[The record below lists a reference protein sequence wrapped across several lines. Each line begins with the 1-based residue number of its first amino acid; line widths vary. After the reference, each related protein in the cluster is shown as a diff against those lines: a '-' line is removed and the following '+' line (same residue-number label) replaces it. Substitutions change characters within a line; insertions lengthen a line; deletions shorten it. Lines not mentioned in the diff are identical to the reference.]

1 MKHSARPRKAIRLS
15 ESARQRLNMYALAAS
30 AAGVSA
36 LALSQPAAA
45 RVVYTPIHHVIGK
58 NAFFYIDLNHDGIA
72 DFLLANSAFRV
83 NHTSVN
89 LLRAL
94 PNHDESA
101 GVAGAFRSPDTF
113 AALALKRGSRI
124 SAARRFYSRGD
135 MAGQCAHNTNL
146 SSFPCN
152 SGSHNTTGYWANVTN
167 RYLGLMFTLHGKVHY
182 GWARLSVQ
190 ALKRRFTLTATL
202 TGFAYETVPGK
213 PIVAGATPA
222 ENGWDENSFG
232 PDASITDPMPNTPQ
246 PPSLG
251 ALAMGAPGMSMWR
264 RKESAAS
271 ALAAH

>member
-1 MKHSARPRKAIRLS
+1 LKHSARPRKAIRLS
-15 ESARQRLNMYALAAS
+15 ESVRQRLNMYAVAAS

-45 RVVYTPIHHVIGK
+45 RIVYTPIHHVIGK
-58 NAFFYIDLNHDGIA
+58 NGSFYIDLNHDGIA
-72 DFLLANSAFRV
+72 DFLLVNSAFRV
-83 NHTSVN
+83 SHTSVN

-152 SGSHNTTGYWANVTN
+152 SRSHNTTGYWANVTN

-190 ALKRRFTLTATL
+190 ASKRRFTLTATL
-202 TGFAYETVPGK
+202 TGFAYETIPGK
-213 PIVAGATPA
+213 PIVAGRTK
-222 ENGWDENSFG
+222 G
-232 PDASITDPMPNTPQ
+232 PDEIDDTTVAQPNP
-246 PPSLG
+246 
-251 ALAMGAPGMSMWR
+251 A
-264 RKESAAS
+264 
-271 ALAAH
+271 ALAAHTPTLATLGALTMGASGLSLWRREESAGAAR